1 MAISWTES
9 RLWKAEAPAD
19 KTVPM
24 EWESLLKDLEEKALK
39 GAVEREAL
47 LKLSEI
53 PAEYLPLLVY
63 RAGRVKN
70 RFFGPN
76 IEFCSIVNAKSGAC
90 SEDCKF
96 CAQSRHYNTQAPV
109 YTFLGEEEIVRGARM
124 AVLAGSR
131 RYSLVLSGRRAT
143 DREIERM
150 VAAAQRIRESFP
162 QLKLCFSA
170 GTLSAEQIRKLK
182 EAGFER
188 LHCNLETS
196 ERFYPQI
203 VTTHGWR
210 ERYQTLLKAKELG
223 METCSGG
230 IFGLGETWEDRVD
243 LALTLRGLRVDSIP
257 LNFLIPI
264 AGTPLEDR
272 KLLSPR
278 EALIIIAIFRFANPK
293 AELRLAGGRERV
305 LGDYLGM
312 ANFMVNAHMVG
323 GYLTR
328 AGRDPA
334 EDRKM
339 VEGIGLKLS

>member
-1 MAISWTES
+1 MNW
-9 RLWKAEAPAD
+9 EAF
-19 KTVPM
+19 
-24 EWESLLKDLEEKALK
+24 LKELEEKAIK
-39 GAVEREAL
+39 GAVTKEEL

-53 PAEYLPLLVY
+53 PTQYLPLLVY
-63 RAGRVKN
+63 RAGNVKN
-70 RFFGPN
+70 RFFGPD

-96 CAQSRHYNTQAPV
+96 CAQSRHYNTKAPV
-109 YTFLGEEEIVRGARM
+109 YTFLDEKEIVRGAQL
-124 AVLAGSR
+124 AVFYGAK

-150 VAAAQRIRESFP
+150 VTAAQRIRERFP
-162 QLKLCFSA
+162 ELKLCFSA
-170 GTLSAEQIRKLK
+170 GTLSAEQIRRLK
-182 EAGFER
+182 EAGFNR

-203 VTTHGWR
+203 VTTHGWK
-210 ERYQTLLKAKELG
+210 ERYQTLLRAKELG

-264 AGTPLEDR
+264 PGTPLEDR
-272 KLLSPR
+272 KLLTPK
-278 EALIIIAIFRFANPK
+278 EALVIVAIFRFANPE

-334 EDRKM
+334 EDRRM